1 MCIIYKESNFNTQTS
16 MLLYYLQISN
26 FIYYI
31 NIYTNMSVKS
41 NPVSSPY
48 NIPIIWEFHTMYSD
62 HISFLFLPGPPS
74 HPKFL
79 PT

>member
-1 MCIIYKESNFNTQTS
+1 
-16 MLLYYLQISN
+16 
-26 FIYYI
+26 
-31 NIYTNMSVKS
+31 MSVKS